1 MLGVV
6 SETRSD
12 EAPAASSGSPHLPS
26 AELESTASGS
36 SALAEA
42 AALGL
47 PALAGVVA
55 GTEDGITVVDAERR
69 FVYANP
75 AACEMNGLRRPSR
88 PCSRSLWWT
97 ALSCAISTARASMV

>member
-55 GTEDGITVVDAERR
+55 GTEVGSPSSMRSGVLFMPIRR
-69 FVYANP
+69 RV
-75 AACEMNGLRRPSR
+75 R
-88 PCSRSLWWT
+88 
-97 ALSCAISTARASMV
+97 